1 MAGGVE
7 PHKFGPMRSVAR
19 TEKLIMGLYNHNRW
33 RWWVAYAE
41 ALKEGR
47 PHSLIPARRWLPA

>member
-1 MAGGVE
+1 M
-7 PHKFGPMRSVAR
+7 K
-19 TEKLIMGLYNHNRW
+19 TYNHNRW

-47 PHSLIPARRWLPA
+47 PHSLIPARKWLPA